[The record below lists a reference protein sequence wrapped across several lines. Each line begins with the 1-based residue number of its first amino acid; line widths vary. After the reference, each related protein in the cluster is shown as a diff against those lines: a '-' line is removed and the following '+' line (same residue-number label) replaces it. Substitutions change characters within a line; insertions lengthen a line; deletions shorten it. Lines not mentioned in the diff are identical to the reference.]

1 MQTHSLI
8 TGTPEWHAHRTTHF
22 NASDSPAMT
31 GCNPHKTRTQLLHE
45 LKTGLAPEVD
55 SATQRR
61 FDDGHRFEALAR
73 PIAEEIIGDDL
84 APVVGT
90 LDELSASFDGL
101 TLMSDRNW
109 EHKTINDGIRASL
122 PHAGRDSHK
131 RNDGAM
137 LGKLYR
143 VQLEQQLMVSGAE
156 LALFSA
162 TRWEGD
168 KLVEERHCWYFSDPK
183 LRAEIIA
190 GWKQFAID
198 LAAYMPPPVT
208 VEAVGRTPETL
219 PALHI
224 VLKGE
229 VSASNLAEF
238 KEVAL
243 TAIRSVNRDL
253 KTDQDFADSAKA
265 RKWCEDIE
273 DRVAAAKDHAL
284 SQTASIDL
292 LFRTMDEVSAEARD
306 VRLALE
312 KLEKARKEA
321 RRGEIVAGGITA
333 LREHIEALNARLGKP
348 YMPTITA
355 DFGGAIK
362 GLRTFDS
369 MQNAVDTELARAK
382 IDSSAT
388 ADKIQ
393 ANLTTLRELAAAD
406 HAFLFADTAQIVLKA
421 PDDLTML
428 VKSRIAE
435 HQASEEKKEA
445 ETRERIRAEEQ
456 AKAEKAAREQVEREQ
471 REAAAAAKPAQAIA
485 EPVPPLQPIAAAQGG
500 QDEFDNWRQGGTS
513 APVANVVPM
522 RQAQPAAPATPP
534 GMTLGAI
541 GARLGF
547 NLSADFL
554 RNLGFEATKVKASCL
569 YHEADFPLIC
579 AKLVTYIQGVQDKRA
594 A

>member
-1 MQTHSLI
+1 MKTLNLI
-8 TGTPEWHAHRTTHF
+8 QGMPEWAAHRRTHF
-22 NASDSPAMT
+22 NASDAPAMM
-31 GCNPHKTRTQLLHE
+31 GCSPYKTRTQLLHE

-55 SATQRR
+55 AATQRR
-61 FDDGHRFEALAR
+61 FDEGHRIEALAR
-73 PIAEEIIGDDL
+73 PLAEAIIGEEL
-84 APVVGT
+84 YPVTGSEG
-90 LDELSASFDGL
+90 ELSASFDGL
-101 TLMSDRNW
+101 TMGEDVAF
-109 EHKTINDGIRASL
+109 EHKTINNELRACMRDEGNGYDL
-122 PHAGRDSHK
+122 P
-131 RNDGAM
+131 M
-137 LGKLYR
+137 QYQ
-143 VQLEQQLMVSGAE
+143 VQMEQQLMVSGAGRV
-156 LALFSA
+156 LFMAS
-162 TRWEGD
+162 RWDDNG
-168 KLVEERHCWYFSDPK
+168 LVEENHCWYASDPA
-183 LRAEIIA
+183 LRAEIIS

-198 LAAYMPPPVT
+198 LAAYVPQA
-208 VEAVGRTPETL
+208 VEAAPVGRTPETL

-273 DRVAAAKDHAL
+273 ARVAAAKDHAL
-284 SQTASIDL
+284 GQTVSIDL

-321 RRGEIVAGGITA
+321 RRGEIVAGGVTA
-333 LREHIEALNARLGKP
+333 LREHIEAMNARLGKP
-348 YMPTITA
+348 YMPTIGV
-355 DFGGAIK
+355 DFGGVIK

-382 IDSSAT
+382 IEASAT
-388 ADKIQ
+388 ADKID
-393 ANLTTLRELAAAD
+393 ANLKTLRELASG
-406 HAFLFADTAQIVLKA
+406 HAFLFADTAQIITKA
-421 PDDLTML
+421 PDDFTML
-428 VKSRIAE
+428 VKSRIAD
-435 HQASEEKKEA
+435 HKAAEEKKEA

-471 REAAAAAKPAQAIA
+471 REAAAAAAAALKAHAVEQEVIQ
-485 EPVPPLQPIAAAQGG
+485 QPITVPLIPEAVTVRLVEPALFAAP
-500 QDEFDNWRQGGTS
+500 

-522 RQAQPAAPATPP
+522 RHAQQAPATPP
-534 GMTLGAI
+534 TLTLGAI
-541 GARLGF
+541 GTRLGF

-554 RNLGFEATKVKASCL
+554 KNLGFEATKVKAACL
-569 YHEADFPLIC
+569 YQESDFDLIC
-579 AKLVTYIQGVQDKRA
+579 GHLVNHINSLREKQA